1 MVLKKF
7 RDNYLLTNTP
17 GKTFVAAYY
26 KLSPPLA
33 AFIARHEALRFG
45 VRLFLAPLI
54 FAVEHPG
61 FALVSLMG
69 CTVAAIMAVIRLRMK
84 RINRSE
90 PA

>member
-1 MVLKKF
+1 MVLRKF

-17 GKTFVAAYY
+17 GRTFVAAYY

-54 FAVEHPG
+54 FAVEHLWFCSGTP
-61 FALVSLMG
+61 
-69 CTVAAIMAVIRLRMK
+69 
-84 RINRSE
+84 
-90 PA
+90 